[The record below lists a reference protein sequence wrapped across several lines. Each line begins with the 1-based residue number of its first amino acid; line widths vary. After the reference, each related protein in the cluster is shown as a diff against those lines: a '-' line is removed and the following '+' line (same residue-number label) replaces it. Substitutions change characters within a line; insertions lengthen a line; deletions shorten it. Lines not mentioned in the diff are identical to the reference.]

1 MKGMIT
7 WHGPQDFD
15 KVAKLRGATRGL
27 NVTDDGDLI
36 ITRTIPPPFLHLGE
50 FLLWHTTPE
59 SRPLCV
65 RKGDV
70 ITIYTDGRA
79 VITSRRGKA

>member
-1 MKGMIT
+1 MIT

-15 KVAKLRGATRGL
+15 KVAKLRGTDRGL
-27 NVTDDGDLI
+27 NVNDDGSLTLTD
-36 ITRTIPPPFLHLGE
+36 TPPPPFLHLGE
-50 FLLWHTTPE
+50 LLMWYKCHKGMTA
-59 SRPLCV
+59 

-79 VITSRRGKA
+79 VITSRRKKA